1 MNKQAYEHS
10 VSLILN
16 KKAASLGDIKNGL
29 TNIDWSGIG
38 NAIKQHYL
46 DNKKHYNRAAA
57 GFILGGLG
65 GGIADGW
72 RGAGRGAVLGSL
84 AFGGGSKLYDIYSQ
98 YQDKR
103 KTEAQKALNNA
114 IQNATQTPAATA
126 AMGQLDIN
134 KTIAEAPKKYEA
146 QKALNNAIQNAT
158 QTPAATAAMG
168 QLDIN
173 KTIAEAPKKYEAQKA
188 LALRNQRAK
197 DVQAIQ
203 MVKAL
208 KGDPKSPEFKA
219 VAAALASGKI
229 NVQDLKRADEYLRQY
244 NKQVAENERMVALA
258 RHKANL
264 KAVNDAQKAVQQS
277 EDLRLKIL
285 QQQKAVR
292 EREARR
298 QAILEYLSK
307 LPADRRIVDFSN
319 YMPNAK

>member
-103 KTEAQKALNNA
+103 KT
-114 IQNATQTPAATA
+114 
-126 AMGQLDIN
+126 
-134 KTIAEAPKKYEA
+134 EA